1 MACQRSH
8 YNSRTDSGIQL
19 GGWYQVEVTHTG
31 LGNRKV
37 KLQLLMFSL
46 LLLQELWELCLI
58 VIFYLILISLNS
70 FFKSF
75 YFGIYINSCK
85 IAKKKKKS

>member
-8 YNSRTDSGIQL
+8 YNSRTDSGIQV
-19 GGWYQVEVTHTG
+19 GGWYQVEVTHTA

-58 VIFYLILISLNS
+58 VIFYLILISLIVI
-70 FFKSF
+70 FFKVF
-75 YFGIYINSCK
+75 ILEYI
-85 IAKKKKKS
+85 